1 MRSRLRN
8 VTFSLPEDVVD
19 KLRSYVEE
27 DYISSLNSGVREALE
42 QYTTKMDRMKFKK
55 AMEQAAQD
63 PLFIKDV
70 EDSMKDFEKA
80 DYEII
85 RGIEE

>member
-42 QYTTKMDRMKFKK
+42 QYTIKMDRMKFKK

>member
-1 MRSRLRN
+1 MRTRLRN

-70 EDSMKDFEKA
+70 EDSMKDFEKV

>member
-1 MRSRLRN
+1 MRARLRN

>member
-1 MRSRLRN
+1 MGSRLRN
-8 VTFSLPEDVVD
+8 VTFSLPEDVVE

-42 QYTTKMDRMKFKK
+42 QYTTKLDRIKFKK
-55 AMEQAAQD
+55 VMEQAAQD

-70 EDSMKDFEKA
+70 EDSMKDFEKV